1 MPAQAICCGE
11 CSLPIPA
18 ESWNRAGTR
27 CRGCGQNIEVAVFP
41 AVESTRVGSLPESIE
56 GETEASCFYHPTSR
70 AAVHC
75 DECGRFLCHLCEIQI
90 DGRHICP
97 RCFETGVSSSKIQS
111 METSRTMYDSIALS
125 LATIPA
131 LLIWPVLVGAPAAF
145 YVVIRRWRA
154 PGSIV
159 PRTRV
164 RFILAA
170 LFALAELAGIA
181 LIIYAIVRQG
191 VLSSPRVAPQ

>member
-97 RCFETGVSSSKIQS
+97 RCFETGVS
-111 METSRTMYDSIALS
+111 YSIALS